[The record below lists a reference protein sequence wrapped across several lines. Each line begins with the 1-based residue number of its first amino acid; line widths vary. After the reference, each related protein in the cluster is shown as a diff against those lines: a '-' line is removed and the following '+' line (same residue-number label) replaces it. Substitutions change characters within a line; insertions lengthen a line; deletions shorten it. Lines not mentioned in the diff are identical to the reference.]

1 MDVQHE
7 IDKLRKEISYH
18 NYKYYVLDS
27 PEISDAQ
34 YDRLMRRLEE
44 LEKKYP
50 GFVSPDSPT
59 QRVGAPPLEKFSTV
73 AHSIPMLSLSNA
85 FSVHEIKD
93 FDERVKRFIGT
104 KETIEYA
111 AELKMDGLAVELV
124 YDNGLFVKGST
135 RGDGYTGED
144 VTLNL
149 KTVRAVPLKL
159 IESRSKF
166 PPHIEVRGEVFMK
179 IKELEKLNKKRE
191 KKGEPLF
198 ANPRNAAAG
207 SVRQLDSNVTA
218 ERPLDIYC
226 YGLGKVEGR
235 TFHTHKEVLEALRD
249 WGLKTNPNTR
259 LCKDIGDVLSFYDDW
274 AEKRDRLDYEIDG
287 IVIKVNDL
295 KLQDELGTI
304 SRSPRWALAAK
315 FPGRQETTMIL
326 DIQVNVGRTGAVT
339 PVAILEPIEIGGV
352 EVSRAT
358 LHNEDEIVRK
368 DVRIGDTVIVQR
380 AGDVIPEVVA
390 VVTSKRRGDEKKF
403 TMPKKCPACGAEVM
417 RPGDEAVARCTGI
430 ACSARIKETIVHFA
444 SKRAMDI
451 DGLGDKLIEQMV
463 DKKLI
468 SDPADL
474 YYLQKEDILKL
485 ERMGDKL
492 AQNILDAI
500 EASKNRPLSRIIY
513 ALGIR
518 HVGEHISSLLA
529 GQFLGFEKLK
539 SATYEEL
546 EGIYEI
552 GPAVA
557 QSIHTFFQQKQNL
570 NVIEKLKNS
579 GVQFPKMTEVKGPK
593 PLRRKTFVFTGGL
606 ESFSRDEAEEIVKK
620 LGGRASTSVSKN
632 TDYIVAGTSPGS
644 KLDDAKRLGI
654 IILSEEEFKKMI
666 K

>member
-1 MDVQHE
+1 
-7 IDKLRKEISYH
+7 
-18 NYKYYVLDS
+18 
-27 PEISDAQ
+27 
-34 YDRLMRRLEE
+34 
-44 LEKKYP
+44 
-50 GFVSPDSPT
+50 
-59 QRVGAPPLEKFSTV
+59 
-73 AHSIPMLSLSNA
+73 
-85 FSVHEIKD
+85 
-93 FDERVKRFIGT
+93 
-104 KETIEYA
+104 
-111 AELKMDGLAVELV
+111 KMDGLAVELV

-149 KTVRAVPLKL
+149 KTIRAIPLML

-191 KKGEPLF
+191 KKEDPLF

-207 SVRQLDSNVTA
+207 SVRQLDSKVTA

-226 YGLGKVEGR
+226 YGVGKIEGR
-235 TFHTHKEVLEALRD
+235 TFNTHLEVLEALRD
-249 WGLKTNPNTR
+249 WGIKTNPNTKV
-259 LCKDIGDVLSFYDDW
+259 CKDIDEVIDFYEDW
-274 AEKRDRLDYEIDG
+274 TKKREKLDYEIDG

-315 FPGRQETTMIL
+315 FPGRQETTKIL
-326 DIQVNVGRTGAVT
+326 DIEVNVGRTGAVT

-380 AGDVIPEVVA
+380 AGDVIPEIVTVI
-390 VVTSKRRGDEKKF
+390 TSKRRGDEKKF
-403 TMPKKCPACGAEVM
+403 TMPKKCPVCGAEVM
-417 RPGDEAVARCTGI
+417 RPEDEAVARCTGI
-430 ACSARIKETIVHFA
+430 ACPAKIKETIVHFA

-474 YYLQKEDILKL
+474 YYLEKEDILKL

-492 AQNILDAI
+492 ARNILDAI
-500 EASKNRPLSRIIY
+500 EASKHRPLSRIIY

-518 HVGEHISSLLA
+518 HAGEHLSLLLA
-529 GQFLGFEKLK
+529 NHFKNIEGLK
-539 SATYEEL
+539 SASYEEL
-546 EGIYEI
+546 EGIFEI

-557 QSIHTFFQQKQNL
+557 QSIHAFFQQKQNL
-570 NVIEKLKNS
+570 KVIEKLKKS
-579 GVQFPKMTEVKGPK
+579 GVQFPKVAEVKGPK
-593 PLRRKTFVFTGGL
+593 PLEGKTFVFTGTM
-606 ESFSRDEAEEIVKK
+606 ESLSRNEAEEIVQR
-620 LGGRASTSVSKN
+620 LGGRASSSVSKN
-632 TDYIVAGTSPGS
+632 ADYVVAGTSPGS
-644 KLDDAKRLGI
+644 KLEEAKRLGRT
-654 IILSEEEFKKMI
+654 ILSEEEFKKMI